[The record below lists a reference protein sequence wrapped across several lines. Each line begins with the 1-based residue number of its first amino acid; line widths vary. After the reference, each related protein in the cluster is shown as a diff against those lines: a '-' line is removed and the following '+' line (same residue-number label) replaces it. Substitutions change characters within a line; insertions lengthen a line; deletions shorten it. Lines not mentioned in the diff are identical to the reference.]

1 MFSEKKIKE
10 CFNISLLE
18 VVILTDSKKK
28 TKFFFAFLIRFSR
41 IFFKNLKFIFLCKH
55 DHPFSL
61 IFYVNEKKN
70 EKIPLRKVSEKEDK
84 EDEKKALDVGKKIIY
99 KKE

>member
-1 MFSEKKIKE
+1 
-10 CFNISLLE
+10 LE

-28 TKFFFAFLIRFSR
+28 TKFCFAFLIRFSE

-61 IFYVNEKKN
+61 IFQKYVNEKKN

-84 EDEKKALDVGKKIIY
+84 EDEKKTLDVGEKKSFTS
-99 KKE
+99 KD